1 MILLPNKESW
11 KKVLQMQAKEL
22 VQSIIGSKGFVL
34 EDITIDTEMN
44 EIKLSVRPTKR
55 EKGRCG
61 ICHRRAPLYDKGRG
75 KRRWRCLDVGAQK
88 VYVEAET
95 PRVCCRKHG
104 VVTAAVPWAR
114 HNSRFTRGFEETV
127 AWLCT
132 HTAHSVVSEFMRV
145 EWHTVGGI
153 CERVYQEL
161 ESARPSRFNG
171 LVNIGID
178 ETSYKKGHKYMTVVV
193 NHDTSSV
200 VWCAPGF
207 GKEILSKFFELLS
220 EEQRASIRCVSAD
233 GAKWIA
239 SCVEEYCPNAQR
251 CIDPFHVVSWATDAL
266 DQVRREAWSEA
277 HQQDKSLPKRKPGRP
292 AKGEPVPKKSKA
304 KTAKNIR
311 YALLKNPENLSE
323 NQQTQL
329 QFLTKANPKLYRAY
343 LLKEDLRLALK
354 AGPDEIADALTKWM
368 AWAQRCR
375 IPVFRDLRKKI
386 KRHFTAI
393 VAAAK
398 FRLSHARSEATNNK
412 IKLIIRT
419 AFGFRNVDNMVAMVM
434 LSCSDIHPALPGR

>member
-1 MILLPNKESW
+1 MR
-11 KKVLQMQAKEL
+11 AKEL
-22 VQSIIGSKGFVL
+22 VQTIIGSKGFVL
-34 EDITIDTEMN
+34 EDITVDTERN
-44 EIKLSVRPTKR
+44 EMKLSVRPTKR
-55 EKGRCG
+55 EQCRCG
-61 ICHRRAPLYDKGRG
+61 ICHRKAPLYDKGRG

-88 VYVEAET
+88 VYVEAES

-114 HNSRFTRGFEETV
+114 HGSRFTKSFEETA
-127 AWLCT
+127 AWLST
-132 HTAHSVVSEFMRV
+132 HASRSTVSEYMRV

-153 CERVYQEL
+153 CARVYQEW
-161 ESARPSRFNG
+161 ETASPSRFNG
-171 LVNIGID
+171 LVHIGID

-207 GKEILSKFFELLS
+207 GKEVLSKFFELLS

-233 GAKWIA
+233 GARWIA
-239 SCVEEYCPNAQR
+239 SCVEEYCPKAQR

-266 DQVRREAWSEA
+266 NQVRREAWSEA
-277 HQQDKSLPKRKPGRP
+277 HRQNKKQPKRKPGRP
-292 AKGEPVPKKSKA
+292 AKGESMPKKNTA
-304 KTAKNIR
+304 KTVKNLR
-311 YALLKNPENLSE
+311 YVLLKNPEHLSE
-323 NQQTQL
+323 NQQAQL

-343 LLKEDLRLALK
+343 LLKENLRLALK
-354 AGPDEIADALTKWM
+354 AGPDEIADALPKWM

-375 IPVFRDLRKKI
+375 IPVFRELRKKI
-386 KRHFTAI
+386 KRHLAAI
-393 VAAAK
+393 VAAAS
-398 FRLSHARSEATNNK
+398 FRLSNARSEATNNK